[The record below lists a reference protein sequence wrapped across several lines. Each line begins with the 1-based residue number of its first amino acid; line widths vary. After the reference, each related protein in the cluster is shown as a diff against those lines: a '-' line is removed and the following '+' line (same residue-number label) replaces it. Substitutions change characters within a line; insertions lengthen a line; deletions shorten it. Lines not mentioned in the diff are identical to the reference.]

1 MTTQENGNG
10 VPADGY
16 FGTSAGNPLMD
27 GSKGVPSPFGS
38 PDSIWCKAVK
48 ALTRATKDRNI
59 ALDQINLAHEYI
71 GVQKCALRHEIWV
84 LKSKISRLTAELAIA
99 SQ

>member
-48 ALTRATKDRNI
+48 ANGELCKGKHLPDREVCF
-59 ALDQINLAHEYI
+59 AHARE
-71 GVQKCALRHEIWV
+71 
-84 LKSKISRLTAELAIA
+84 
-99 SQ
+99 